1 MNAQTPITT
10 FHALEETT
18 PIAEAVIRAVAAKE
32 YADSFCG
39 RGNVGR
45 ADIDADTDAI
55 DAKQTMLAQFRLI
68 GLDETLLSKMGAIL

>member
-10 FHALEETT
+10 FHALEDAT

-39 RGNVGR
+39 RGDVGR

-55 DAKQTMLAQFRLI
+55 DAKQTMLAHFRLI
-68 GLDETLLSKMGAIL
+68 GLDETLLSKIGAIL